1 MGHERQDWNVE
12 AVQDWEK
19 LHETHLEREISAA
32 LAWYLLDIGIS
43 RVNESNFKRIMRRI
57 RQVEGAIGPKLRI
70 RDANGDFP
78 LTPITE
84 EQVRRRFGM
93 VAYVSLRTE
102 AEFKK
107 LIDRELALKARY
119 EEQYGKTG

>member
-57 RQVEGAIGPKLRI
+57 RQVEEAVGPKLRI
-70 RDANGDFP
+70 RDENGDFP

-93 VAYVSLRTE
+93 VAYITPRNE

-107 LIDRELALKARY
+107 LIDRERKAKARH
-119 EEQYGKTG
+119 EALYGQLG